1 MRLIL
6 ISLFLI
12 TATVSVCAQ
21 TVAVTNAKIYPVS
34 GPPIAKGTVLIRDG
48 VIAGV
53 GDNVAVPSGAEIIDA
68 AGKVV
73 TPGLINSLTA
83 IGIVEIGAVRD
94 TNDAAAKGNNNIAAS
109 FRVWDG
115 LNPSSMLFAPTRNEG
130 LTTVIVIPRGGL
142 VSGQAA
148 AIDLGIG
155 HASDV
160 LRRGPVAMVAQ
171 VSSSTAAG
179 TTARGELIG
188 KLRALFDDVKYFAS
202 HRGDY
207 DRAQT
212 RTLSATIA
220 DLESLIPVVDGR
232 IPLIIDADSVAEI
245 DSALALARDY
255 KLKIM
260 ISGGAEAWLTADRL
274 AAANVPVLTGAM
286 NNIPGSFAK
295 LNQRQENAALLR
307 KAGVK
312 IALVGNDDSDESHFN
327 ARNLKYEAGN
337 AVAYG
342 MSYDDALRAVTL
354 TPAELF
360 GLNDHIGSLQAGRDA
375 NLVVW
380 SGDPFEFSTQ
390 VEHVFIKGRE
400 IKEKSRQD
408 MLTDRY
414 KPGARR

>member
-1 MRLIL
+1 MALAIL
-6 ISLFLI
+6 LVVAAPSR
-12 TATVSVCAQ
+12 SQ
-21 TVAVTNAKIYPVS
+21 TIAITNAKIYPVS

-48 VIAGV
+48 AIAAV
-53 GDNVAVPSGAEIIDA
+53 GEQVPIPGGAQTIDA
-68 AGKVV
+68 SGKVV

-83 IGIVEIGAVRD
+83 IGVIEIGQVRD
-94 TNDAAAKGNNNIAAS
+94 TNDAAARGTNNVAAA
-109 FRVWDG
+109 FRIWEG
-115 LNPSSMLFAPTRNEG
+115 LNPSSSLFAPTRNEG
-130 LTTVIVIPRGGL
+130 VTTVIITPRGGL
-142 VSGQAA
+142 ISGQAA
-148 AIDLGIG
+148 AIDLGTG
-155 HASDV
+155 QVADV
-160 LRRGPVAMVAQ
+160 LRRGPVAMIAQ
-171 VSSSTAAG
+171 MSNSTAAG
-179 TTARGELIG
+179 TNARGELIG
-188 KLRALFDDVKYFAS
+188 KLRALLDDVKYYLS

-212 RTLSATIA
+212 RSLGATNT
-220 DLESLIPVVDGR
+220 DLESLIPVVEGR
-232 IPLIIDADSVAEI
+232 LPLVIDADSVAEI

-260 ISGGAEAWLTADRL
+260 ISGAAEGWLIADRL
-274 AAANVPVLTGAM
+274 AAAHVPVLTGAM
-286 NNIPGSFAK
+286 NNIPGSFDT

-307 KAGVK
+307 KAGVPV
-312 IALVGNDDSDESHFN
+312 ALVGNGDGDESHFN
-327 ARNLKYEAGN
+327 ARNIKYEAGN

-342 MSYDDALRAVTL
+342 MSYDDAMRAVTL

-360 GLNDHIGSLQAGRDA
+360 GLSDKVGSLQSGRDA
-375 NLVVW
+375 NVVVW